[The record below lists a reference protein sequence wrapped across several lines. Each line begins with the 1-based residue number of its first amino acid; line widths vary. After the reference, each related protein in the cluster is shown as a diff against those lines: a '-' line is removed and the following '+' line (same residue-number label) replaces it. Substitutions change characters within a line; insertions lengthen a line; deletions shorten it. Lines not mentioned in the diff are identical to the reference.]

1 MEVIM
6 KKFVCLC
13 IISIVFASGVLAD
26 EIPSIKAYTENMPP
40 YNFKKDGKITGFSVE
55 LLHAIA
61 KQAGVKISLR
71 IGPWKRFYIKV
82 EETPN
87 TILFTATRNED
98 REDRFKWV
106 GPINNRAIKLW
117 RLVNPVKDWKMSIN
131 RSSNEAALRS
141 IKEGQYMIGATSGD
155 ASHKN
160 LKDQGYKIFSSTMPD
175 LSIKQFLAGRF
186 PIYSGLD
193 MATAVR
199 LKNEG
204 RSFSDVEEVAVFD
217 DQYSYY
223 YMVNKDTDCNVI
235 YRLQKALDI
244 LKYNGVYKSIKNKYL
259 Q

>member
-1 MEVIM
+1 M
-6 KKFVCLC
+6 
-13 IISIVFASGVLAD
+13 
-26 EIPSIKAYTENMPP
+26 
-40 YNFKKDGKITGFSVE
+40 
-55 LLHAIA
+55 
-61 KQAGVKISLR
+61 
-71 IGPWKRFYIKV
+71 V

-87 TILFTATRNED
+87 TLLFTATRNED

-117 RLVNPVKDWKMSIN
+117 RLVNPVEDWKMSIN

-141 IKEGQYMIGATSGD
+141 IKEGRYMIGATSGD

-160 LKDQGYKIFSSTMPD
+160 LKDQGYKVFSSPKVE
-175 LSIKQFLAGRF
+175 LSIKQLLAGRF
-186 PIYSGLD
+186 PIISGLE
-193 MATAVR
+193 MSTAMR

-204 RSFSDVEEVAVFD
+204 VAVFN

-244 LKYNGVYKSIKNKYL
+244 LKYNGVYKSIKNKWL